1 MHSQKKDFDNG
12 ITMDCCYRSASL
24 KLDFIFINSNGQGFS
39 IFRALQFCCF
49 HMWSTCLVLAMSP
62 GNFKLSYDLCR
73 LAKYLTPRVWL
84 LNIK

>member
-49 HMWSTCLVLAMSP
+49 HM
-62 GNFKLSYDLCR
+62 
-73 LAKYLTPRVWL
+73 
-84 LNIK
+84 